1 MYGVIGSGQVAQ
13 HVIAELRR
21 RNARFKVYTRSLQPD
36 AEAGVFVSYTLD
48 TIGEQLR
55 NDDITGVINCAALRD
70 INLCEKN
77 PTLAAVA
84 NIELPKAIGDVAK
97 QVYISTDYVFDS
109 NDLGRVLTEEATSL
123 GALSIYGETKLQG
136 EIETMKRGGVVARI
150 SSPWGIYPSPM
161 KPSFVDMITSTN
173 NKIDLPTDQF
183 FSPTY
188 LPDMAE
194 HLVDLAGAQSH
205 GVYHLVNQGA
215 TNWLEFGRV
224 ARQMARNKERLTG
237 SFRFDKT
244 RPKYGALVNT
254 RLPRF
259 RTWAEAM
266 QEYISGPRAEE
277 RIKR

>member
-36 AEAGVFVSYTLD
+36 AEAGVFVSYTPE
-48 TIGEQLR
+48 TIAQQLR
-55 NDDITGVINCAALRD
+55 DDDVTGVINCAALRD
-70 INLCEKN
+70 IGLCERT
-77 PTLAAVA
+77 PLLAVA
-84 NIELPKAIGDVAK
+84 ANVELPKIIGDAAK
-97 QVYISTDYVFDS
+97 QVYISTDYIFDL
-109 NDLGRVLTEEATSL
+109 NEEGRALTEDALTQ
-123 GALSIYGETKLQG
+123 GALSIYGQTKFQG
-136 EIETMKRGGVVARI
+136 EAETLRRGGVVARI
-150 SSPWGIYPSPM
+150 SSPWGVYPSPM

-194 HLVDLAGAQSH
+194 HLVDLAGAQSN
-205 GVYHLVNQGA
+205 GIYHLVNQGS
-215 TNWLEFGRV
+215 TNWMEFARV
-224 ARQMARNKERLTG
+224 ARQMARNKGRITG
-237 SFRFDKT
+237 SFRFDQT
-244 RPKYGALVNT
+244 RPKYGALLNT

>member
-21 RNARFKVYTRSLQPD
+21 RNARFRVYTRSLQPD
-36 AEAGVFVSYTLD
+36 AEVGVSVSYTLN
-48 TIGEQLR
+48 TIGRQLR
-55 NDDITGVINCAALRD
+55 EDDVTSVINCAALRD
-70 INLCEKN
+70 ITLCERT
-77 PTLAAVA
+77 PIVAAAA
-84 NIELPKAIGDVAK
+84 NVELPAAIGDTVK
-97 QVYISTDYVFDS
+97 QVYISTDYVFDL
-109 NDLGRVLTEEATSL
+109 NEEDRPLNEEAVSR
-123 GALSIYGETKLQG
+123 GGLSIYGQTKLMG
-136 EIETMKRGGVVARI
+136 EGKALERGGIVARI
-150 SSPWGIYPSPM
+150 SSPWGVYPSPM
-161 KPSFVDMITSTN
+161 KPSFVDMITSTK

-188 LPDMAE
+188 LPDVAE

-205 GVYHLVNQGA
+205 GVYHLVNQGV
-215 TNWLEFGRV
+215 TNWMEFGRV
-224 ARQMARNKERLTG
+224 ARQMARNKGRITG
-237 SFRFDKT
+237 SFRFDQT
-244 RPKYGALVNT
+244 RPKYGALINT

>member
-21 RNARFKVYTRSLQPD
+21 RNARFRVYTRSLQPD
-36 AEAGVFVSYTLD
+36 AEVGVSVSYTLN
-48 TIGEQLR
+48 TIGRQLR
-55 NDDITGVINCAALRD
+55 EDDVTSVINCAALRD
-70 INLCEKN
+70 ITLCERT
-77 PTLAAVA
+77 PIVAAAA
-84 NIELPKAIGDVAK
+84 NVELPAAIGDTVK
-97 QVYISTDYVFDS
+97 QVYISTDYVFDL
-109 NDLGRVLTEEATSL
+109 NEEDRPLNEEAVSR
-123 GALSIYGETKLQG
+123 GGLSIYGQTKLMG
-136 EIETMKRGGVVARI
+136 EGKALERGGIVARI
-150 SSPWGIYPSPM
+150 SSPWGVYPSPM
-161 KPSFVDMITSTN
+161 KPSFVDMITSTK

-188 LPDMAE
+188 LPDVAE

-205 GVYHLVNQGA
+205 GVYHLVNQGV
-215 TNWLEFGRV
+215 TNWMEFARV
-224 ARQMARNKERLTG
+224 ARQMARNKGRITG
-237 SFRFDKT
+237 SFRFDQT
-244 RPKYGALVNT
+244 RPKYGALINT

>member
-36 AEAGVFVSYTLD
+36 ADAGVFVVYTPE
-48 TIGEQLR
+48 TIAQQLR
-55 NDDITGVINCAALRD
+55 DDDVTGVINCAALRD
-70 INLCEKN
+70 IGLCERT
-77 PTLAAVA
+77 PLLAAAA
-84 NIELPKAIGDVAK
+84 NVELPKIIGDVAK
-97 QVYISTDYVFDS
+97 QVYISTDYVFDL
-109 NDLGRVLTEEATSL
+109 NEEDRPLNEEAVSR
-123 GALSIYGETKLQG
+123 GALSIYGHTKGIG
-136 EIETMKRGGVVARI
+136 EEKTLERGGVVARI
-150 SSPWGIYPSPM
+150 SSPWGVYPSPM
-161 KPSFVDMITSTN
+161 KPSFVDMITSTK

-188 LPDMAE
+188 LPDVAE
-194 HLVDLAGAQSH
+194 HLVDLAGAQSR
-205 GVYHLVNQGA
+205 GTYHLVNQGV
-215 TNWLEFGRV
+215 TNWMEFARV
-224 ARQMARNKERLTG
+224 ARQMARNKGRITG
-237 SFRFDKT
+237 SFRFDQT
-244 RPKYGALVNT
+244 RPKYGALLNT